1 MTMRLF
7 GRVSDELMTKNYD
20 KLVSKLKRS
29 SQWEI
34 GLSEREFELHWQGLE
49 IIRGQANKSG
59 LLTDGWTLLEAPSW
73 DSSPRVVDLTEAAR
87 VMRWNR
93 WRGASSTNSA
103 TAWRGRITSWTCA
116 RNGFKEY
123 Q

>member
-7 GRVSDELMTKNYD
+7 GRVSDELMTNNYD

-49 IIRGQANKSG
+49 IIHGQANKSG

-87 VMRWNR
+87 VDDAVEPVMGRKFNELYHSLE
-93 WRGASSTNSA
+93 GAHYVLDV
-103 TAWRGRITSWTCA
+103 RP
-116 RNGFKEY
+116 
-123 Q
+123 